1 MCCITQAVH
10 LDVVTNMLSEYFIRC
25 FRRFSA
31 RRGLP
36 SRIISDNAKMFKSTA
51 KVLKEIMNHPDVH
64 RYLENA
70 RVEWKFN
77 MDKAPWW
84 GGVFERLIHSVKRC
98 LRKIIGRA

>member
-1 MCCITQAVH
+1 MCLFTCCITRAVH
-10 LDVVTNMLSEYFIRC
+10 LDVVTNMSSEYFIRC

-36 SRIISDNAKMFKSTA
+36 SRIISDNAKTFKSTA
-51 KVLKEIMNHPDVH
+51 RVLLSILNHPDVH

-77 MDKAPWW
+77 VERPH
-84 GGVFERLIHSVKRC
+84 GGVEC
-98 LRKIIGRA
+98 LKG

>member
-10 LDVVTNMLSEYFIRC
+10 LDVVTNMYFIRC